1 MDKIE
6 LARKALLDTIGEEV
20 SFPCALSG
28 SEGGACGDGFSTGG
42 DLCLNQKELLFLIS
56 DGSAVFSNLKTKK
69 VDVEA
74 RLNQMAK
81 EACWPDSDGTPSV
94 YLSEGDTVPDE
105 LKELAQEIE
114 NHDEDDADEVADL
127 RSRVAALQDGDYT
140 FHVTI
145 EESEYYFEDD
155 EPETLHLTGDE
166 VRGFLKNAL
175 HGADDIFDGICDNE
189 LDEDDFSDL
198 AEEAGIGSEYID
210 DNWSYSG
217 ESCALDG
224 YIEAWKMLIGKILSG
239 EVDETNIDKW
249 LAFFDD
255 PSEWEYGIES
265 FVEENLDD

>member
-20 SFPCALSG
+20 SFPCELSG
-28 SEGGACGDGFSTGG
+28 SEGGKCGDGFSTSE

-74 RLNQMAK
+74 RLYQMAK
-81 EACWPDSDGTPSV
+81 EACWPDYNGNPSV
-94 YLSEGDTVPDE
+94 YLSDNDTIPDE
-105 LKELAQEIE
+105 LQGLATEIRK
-114 NHDEDDADEVADL
+114 HDKNNAAEVADL
-127 RSRVAALQDGDYT
+127 RSRVAALMEDDYT

-145 EESEYYFEDD
+145 EESEYYFEED
-155 EPETLHLTGDE
+155 EPKKLHLTGDE

-175 HGADDIFDGICDNE
+175 HGDDDIFDGICDDE

-239 EVDETNIDKW
+239 EVDENNLDKW

-265 FVEENLDD
+265 FVDND